1 MTGDEGSMK
10 DVGPLL
16 VKWLR
21 GISSPLFCLSSA
33 KESSDTCDSS
43 DSVEFVFSVIC
54 TILVVGV

>member
-1 MTGDEGSMK
+1 MK

-33 KESSDTCDSS
+33 KESLDTCDSS
-43 DSVEFVFSVIC
+43 DSVEFVFCVIC